1 MMPRTLTTRYVIA
14 LFLVTI
20 GLPTANTQAAEP
32 TPLRIATFNAEILM
46 APGSRAGQLQKF
58 RFDYARR
65 QHHERVADVIEVLR
79 PDILNLPETTSK
91 ESVDLLI
98 EILHEKGLTDYKG
111 YHVDS
116 NDSFTGM
123 DVALITRLDPDV
135 IDGKAIRTYFSGGDD
150 PTWRQAFSFTE
161 DGNRQTRTASISRNS
176 VYFFT
181 VAGRKLGFIGLHLKS
196 NPDDV
201 YSNARRTAEAQV
213 ARRIIRG
220 EIVKRGYLPIVLGD
234 LNDYDPDVEDRDD
247 SRSTVTDVIASLKD
261 YDSEQPGPELVNVAE
276 RITRVSDRYTSHWD
290 WNENGADDPQDVHT
304 MIDHILLPA
313 ELMPY
318 VERAFIAHCVSL
330 ETSDHFPVVVDL
342 KLPAE

>member
-276 RITRVSDRYTSHWD
+276 RITRVADRYTSHWD